1 VISRRKLLIGC
12 AGAAAALAIAK
23 PREYSGGHTA
33 YFAGLNAALR
43 RHGIDRPVLLIDLDR
58 LDRNIERLVRSAK
71 AGAQRNFRI
80 AVKSVPSL
88 GLIEY
93 IAARA
98 GNNSAM
104 VFHRPFLQA
113 MARLRPD
120 WNLLLGKPM
129 PAVAAAAF
137 YNEAYGAFEPSRQLQ
152 WLIDSEARLAQYLE
166 LARAR
171 SLKLRVNLEID
182 VGLHRGGFPEPAAL
196 TKALQIVADHPQH
209 LTFSG
214 FMGYD
219 GHIMGLPQFLAGGEA
234 ERVKVRYAAFIDS
247 LHSGFPSPGH
257 EPLTFNGAG
266 SPTFR
271 YHEQGSPL
279 NDIAVGSALLKPA
292 HYDLR
297 ALEGF
302 EPAAFIATPVLKRH
316 PNPGVPTMEWL
327 SGPMAAWD
335 GNTADLLFAYGGNWL
350 AEPESPAGVRR
361 AGIYKS
367 SNQEGYYA
375 AKGVPLAV
383 DDFLFLRPTQAEA
396 VLLQFG
402 DLVGLRGERIEHRW
416 PVLQAG
422 L

>member
-1 VISRRKLLIGC
+1 VISRRKLLAGC
-12 AGAAAALAIAK
+12 AGAAVTLAIAK
-23 PREYSGGHTA
+23 PRAYSGGHSA
-33 YFAGLNAALR
+33 YFASLNATLR
-43 RHGIDRPVLLIDLDR
+43 QHGIDRPVLLVDLDR
-58 LDRNIERLVRSAK
+58 LDRNIDRVVRSART
-71 AGAQRNFRI
+71 GGQRNFRI
-80 AVKSVPSL
+80 AVKSVPSP
-88 GLIEY
+88 GLVDY
-93 IAARA
+93 IAVRA
-98 GNNSAM
+98 GTSSGM

-120 WNLLLGKPM
+120 WDLLLGKPM
-129 PAVAAAAF
+129 PVAAAATF
-137 YNEAYGAFEPSRQLQ
+137 YNEAYGTFEPSRQLQ

-171 SLKLRVNLEID
+171 GLRLRVNLEID

-196 TKALQIVADHPQH
+196 ASALQIISDHPQH

-219 GHIMGLPQFLAGGEA
+219 GHIMGLPEFLVSGEA
-234 ERVKVRYAAFIDS
+234 SRVKTRYTAFADA
-247 LHSGFPSPGH
+247 LRSGFPSLAQ

-271 YHEQGSPL
+271 YHESGSPL
-279 NDIAVGSALLKPA
+279 NDIAVGSALLKPG
-292 HYDLR
+292 HYDLPM
-297 ALEGF
+297 LEDF
-302 EPAAFIATPVLKRH
+302 EPSAFIATPILKRH
-316 PNPGVPTMEWL
+316 RNTGLPTMEWL
-327 SGPMAAWD
+327 SGPMVAWD
-335 GNTADLLFAYGGNWL
+335 GNSADLLFAYGGNWL

-361 AGIYKS
+361 AGIYQS

-375 AKGVPLAV
+375 AEGVPLAV

-402 DLVGLRGERIEHRW
+402 DLAGVRGERIEQRW
-416 PVLQAG
+416 PVLQAS